1 MLGITSNQE
10 IGSVVPLGT
19 GTFYLYEEG
28 DQDPKLRPNWLVTF
42 TKNSEWHPYALNF
55 FCTKCHQLNAS
66 CTKASMD
73 DRKDTVIMKNIGDLF
88 KKHAKLYKD
97 SASSPE
103 KTAAQAGVKQI
114 KRRHQRKIKVR
125 WLTSSCFDLPI
136 DTSSTESR
144 S

>member
-1 MLGITSNQE
+1 MLGITNNQQ

-42 TKNSEWHPYALNF
+42 TKNSEWHPYALRF
-55 FCTKCHQLNAS
+55 FHTKCHQLHAP

-73 DRKDTVIMKNIGDLF
+73 ARKDEAIMKKIGDLF

-97 SASSPE
+97 SAPSPA

-114 KRRHQRKIKVR
+114 KRRHQCKIKVR
-125 WLTSSCFDLPI
+125 
-136 DTSSTESR
+136 
-144 S
+144 